1 MTDGLCVGHEPWSGR
16 RRLPCRAEEVRAV
29 EPSGDVQANTETAD
43 TPAPTQV
50 HTLAVQDIRQ
60 AQTAEKVSIAIR
72 THLWIAWARI
82 ALKHEATARAAR
94 QEMLRPGADQ
104 YRLLLQEADAGLAG
118 ICAAAFALEALSR
131 ELRELGA
138 IRQATLDR
146 CRQKRKEGKGP
157 AAKKVVLEVLSQ
169 TIDTGG
175 RHTSWRDELGWLF
188 DLRDIPVH
196 YEGAFAPSE
205 PHPLGMSV
213 APEQVAYL
221 AENVTRAVDLLLAI
235 LEWCRDRP
243 KPAAR
248 KWSQGMRGAINNLI
262 GRRVHAE

>member
-104 YRLLLQEADAGLAG
+104 YRLLLQEADAGLGG
-118 ICAAAFALEALSR
+118 ICAAAFALEALSPGTQGAGCHPTGD
-131 ELRELGA
+131 LGQV
-138 IRQATLDR
+138 QAEEKGG
-146 CRQKRKEGKGP
+146 QGASSQEGSP
-157 AAKKVVLEVLSQ
+157 
-169 TIDTGG
+169 
-175 RHTSWRDELGWLF
+175 
-188 DLRDIPVH
+188 
-196 YEGAFAPSE
+196 
-205 PHPLGMSV
+205 
-213 APEQVAYL
+213 
-221 AENVTRAVDLLLAI
+221 
-235 LEWCRDRP
+235 
-243 KPAAR
+243 
-248 KWSQGMRGAINNLI
+248 
-262 GRRVHAE
+262 

>member
-1 MTDGLCVGHEPWSGR
+1 MR
-16 RRLPCRAEEVRAV
+16 RRAAPPARRCC
-29 EPSGDVQANTETAD
+29 G
-43 TPAPTQV
+43 PAPTSTACYCRRR
-50 HTLAVQDIRQ
+50 TLGSPASAPPR
-60 AQTAEKVSIAIR
+60 SP
-72 THLWIAWARI
+72 W
-82 ALKHEATARAAR
+82 
-94 QEMLRPGADQ
+94 RP
-104 YRLLLQEADAGLAG
+104 
-118 ICAAAFALEALSR
+118 SPR

-262 GRRVHAE
+262 